1 MEDTIISTL
10 QSSHVLFL
18 RHEHEL
24 PSLQSSLFRN
34 PTTRFRLRWTNAN
47 GCIPTSHFRV
57 NVDVF
62 VNAFL
67 ALSLSA
73 RPFAAFKIGSVSGV
87 DPLIGT
93 IVWWKSSGA
102 PLIGANVAA
111 S

>member
-1 MEDTIISTL
+1 MNRSRY
-10 QSSHVLFL
+10 V
-18 RHEHEL
+18 
-24 PSLQSSLFRN
+24 
-34 PTTRFRLRWTNAN
+34 
-47 GCIPTSHFRV
+47 PTSHFKV

-73 RPFAAFKIGSVSGV
+73 RLLAAFKIGSASGV

-102 PLIGANVAA
+102 SLIGANVAA

>member
-1 MEDTIISTL
+1 
-10 QSSHVLFL
+10 
-18 RHEHEL
+18 
-24 PSLQSSLFRN
+24 
-34 PTTRFRLRWTNAN
+34 
-47 GCIPTSHFRV
+47 V

-73 RPFAAFKIGSVSGV
+73 RLFAAFKIGSLSGV
-87 DPLIGT
+87 DPLIGM

-102 PLIGANVAA
+102 SLIGANVAA